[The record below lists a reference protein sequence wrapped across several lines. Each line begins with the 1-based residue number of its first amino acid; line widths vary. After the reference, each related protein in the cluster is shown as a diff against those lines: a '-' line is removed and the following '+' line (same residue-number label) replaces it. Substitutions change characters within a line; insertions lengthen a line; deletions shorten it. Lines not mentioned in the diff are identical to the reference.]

1 MDIAHKQMLTD
12 SIVDKIM
19 LIGRTADNLKAR
31 VAGKILSDAD
41 VARVTAELNALRD
54 FVTEIAHL
62 STLTEFN
69 YVEIS
74 AVYERL
80 DVVIAHADAV
90 RL

>member
-31 VAGKILSDAD
+31 VAGKFLSDPD

-80 DVVIAHADAV
+80 DVVIARADAV